1 MEAPVTSMS
10 LIRVLGQDAQS
21 PRWTEFA
28 NKYATTIEGFLCRYF
43 PTVDAQEA
51 ITETLV
57 ALVDKLPLYQY
68 DPDEKGH
75 FRNYLVGIVRYKAI
89 EQLKRQ
95 KRDSDL
101 KKRVKEQA
109 FEWTYQS
116 RSYKAD
122 LSDWQREAYETALQ
136 QFFANPDVSTR
147 DKEIFRRII
156 RRGEKPEDVAAVFG
170 ITRNNVDQIMARTR
184 AKLKGLA
191 LQYASV
197 CPEEP
202 EGEK

>member
-1 MEAPVTSMS
+1 MS
-10 LIRVLGQDAQS
+10 LIRVLGEDAQS

-28 NKYATTIEGFLCRYF
+28 SKYAAMIDGFLAKYF
-43 PTVDAQEA
+43 PTVDAAEA
-51 ITETLV
+51 VNETLI
-57 ALVDKLPLYQY
+57 ALTEKLPLYQY

-75 FRNYLVGIVRYKAI
+75 FRNYLIGIVRYKAI

-95 KRDSDL
+95 KRMAEL
-101 KKRVKEQA
+101 KRHVEEQS
-109 FEWTYQS
+109 FEWTYRS

-122 LSDWQREAYETALQ
+122 LSDWQKDAYESALQ

-156 RRGEKPEDVAAVFG
+156 RRGEKPEDVAAVFD

-184 AKLKGLA
+184 TRLKELA
-191 LQYASV
+191 LQYAEV
-197 CPEEP
+197 CN
-202 EGEK
+202 G

>member
-1 MEAPVTSMS
+1 MEAPVTSLS
-10 LIRVLGQDAQS
+10 LIRVLGENAQS

-28 NKYATTIEGFLCRYF
+28 NKYAAMIDGFLCKYF
-43 PTVDAQEA
+43 PTVDAAEA
-51 ITETLV
+51 VNETLI
-57 ALVDKLPLYQY
+57 ALTEKLPLYRY
-68 DPDEKGH
+68 DPDDKGH
-75 FRNYLVGIVRYKAI
+75 FRNYLIGIVRFKAI

-95 KRDSDL
+95 KRSAEL
-101 KKRVKEQA
+101 KQHVKEQA

-122 LSDWQREAYETALQ
+122 LTDWQKDAYEAALQ

-156 RRGEKPEDVAAVFG
+156 RRGEKPEEVAGVFG

-184 AKLKGLA
+184 ARLKELA

-197 CPEEP
+197 C
-202 EGEK
+202 K

>member
-1 MEAPVTSMS
+1 MS
-10 LIRVLGQDAQS
+10 LIRVLGEDAQS

-28 NKYATTIEGFLCRYF
+28 DKYAPMIDGFLCKYF
-43 PTVDAQEA
+43 PMVDAAEA
-51 ITETLV
+51 VNETLI
-57 ALVDKLPLYQY
+57 ALTEKLPLYQY

-75 FRNYLVGIVRYKAI
+75 FRNYLIGIVRYKAI

-95 KRDSDL
+95 KRDGDL
-101 KKRVKEQA
+101 KARIKEQA
-109 FEWTYQS
+109 FEWTYKA

-122 LSDWQREAYETALQ
+122 LTDWQKDAYEAALQ
-136 QFFANPDVSTR
+136 QFFANPAVSTR

-170 ITRNNVDQIMARTR
+170 VTRNNVDQIMARTR
-184 AKLKGLA
+184 ARLKELA

-197 CPEEP
+197 CD
-202 EGEK
+202 G

>member
-1 MEAPVTSMS
+1 MEVPTTSTTM
-10 LIRVLGQDAQS
+10 LKVLGEDAMS

-28 NKYATTIEGFLCRYF
+28 EKYAALIEGFLGKYF
-43 PTVDAQEA
+43 PTVDAAEA
-51 ITETLV
+51 VNETLI
-57 ALVDKLPLYQY
+57 ALVEKLPLYQY

-75 FRNYLVGIVRYKAI
+75 FRNYLIGIVRYKAI

-95 KRDSDL
+95 KRTAEL
-101 KKRVKEQA
+101 KQHVREQA
-109 FEWTYQS
+109 FEWTYQA

-122 LSDWQREAYETALQ
+122 LTDWQRDAYEAALQ

-156 RRGEKPEDVAAVFG
+156 RRGERPEDVAAVFG

-184 AKLKGLA
+184 EKLKRLA
-191 LQYASV
+191 LRYADV
-197 CPEEP
+197 CN
-202 EGEK
+202 G

>member
-1 MEAPVTSMS
+1 MS
-10 LIRVLGQDAQS
+10 LIRVLGEDAQS

-28 NKYATTIEGFLCRYF
+28 NKYATMIDGFLCKYF
-43 PTVDAQEA
+43 PTVDAAEVVN
-51 ITETLV
+51 ETLI
-57 ALVDKLPLYQY
+57 ALTEKLPLYQY

-75 FRNYLVGIVRYKAI
+75 FRNYLIGIVRFKAI

-95 KRDSDL
+95 KRSAEL
-101 KKRVKEQA
+101 KQHVKEQA

-122 LSDWQREAYETALQ
+122 LTDWQKDAYESALQ

-156 RRGEKPEDVAAVFG
+156 RRGEKPEEVADVFG

-184 AKLKGLA
+184 ARLKELA

-197 CPEEP
+197 C
-202 EGEK
+202 K

>member
-1 MEAPVTSMS
+1 MSVPVTQVS
-10 LIRVLGQDAQS
+10 LLRVLGQDSQS

-28 NKYATTIEGFLCRYF
+28 NKYAAMIDGFLCKYF
-43 PTVDAQEA
+43 PTVDAAEA
-51 ITETLV
+51 VNETLI
-57 ALVDKLPLYQY
+57 ALTEKLPLHRY
-68 DPDEKGH
+68 DPDDKGH
-75 FRNYLVGIVRYKAI
+75 FRNYLIGIVRFKAI

-95 KRDSDL
+95 KRSAEL
-101 KKRVKEQA
+101 KQHVKEQA

-122 LSDWQREAYETALQ
+122 LTDWQKDAYESALQ

-156 RRGEKPEDVAAVFG
+156 RRGEKPEEVAGVFG

-184 AKLKGLA
+184 ARLKELA

-197 CPEEP
+197 C
-202 EGEK
+202 K

>member
-1 MEAPVTSMS
+1 MEAPVTSLS
-10 LIRVLGQDAQS
+10 LIRVLGEDAQS

-28 NKYATTIEGFLCRYF
+28 NKYAAMIDGFLCKYF
-43 PTVDAQEA
+43 PTVDAAEA
-51 ITETLV
+51 VNETLI
-57 ALVDKLPLYQY
+57 ALTEKLPLYQY
-68 DPDEKGH
+68 DPDDKGH
-75 FRNYLVGIVRYKAI
+75 FRNYLIGIVRFKAI

-95 KRDSDL
+95 KRSAEL
-101 KKRVKEQA
+101 KQHVKEQA

-122 LSDWQREAYETALQ
+122 LTDWQKDAYESALQ
-136 QFFANPDVSTR
+136 QFFTNPDVSPR

-156 RRGEKPEDVAAVFG
+156 RRGEKPEEVAGVFG

-184 AKLKGLA
+184 ARLKELA

-197 CPEEP
+197 C
-202 EGEK
+202 K

>member
-1 MEAPVTSMS
+1 MHEAS
-10 LIRVLGQDAQS
+10 
-21 PRWTEFA
+21 
-28 NKYATTIEGFLCRYF
+28 YF
-43 PTVDAQEA
+43 PTVDAAEA
-51 ITETLV
+51 VNETLI
-57 ALVDKLPLYQY
+57 ALTEKLPLYQY
-68 DPDEKGH
+68 DPDDKGH
-75 FRNYLVGIVRYKAI
+75 FRNYLIGIVRFKAI

-95 KRDSDL
+95 KRSAEL
-101 KKRVKEQA
+101 KQHVKEQA

-122 LSDWQREAYETALQ
+122 LTDWQKDAYESALQ

-156 RRGEKPEDVAAVFG
+156 RRGEKPEEVAGVFG

-184 AKLKGLA
+184 ARLKELA

-197 CPEEP
+197 C
-202 EGEK
+202 K

>member
-1 MEAPVTSMS
+1 MQAPVTSLS
-10 LIRVLGQDAQS
+10 LIRVLGEDAQS

-28 NKYATTIEGFLCRYF
+28 NKYAAMIDGFLCKYF
-43 PTVDAQEA
+43 PTVDAAEA
-51 ITETLV
+51 VNETLI
-57 ALVDKLPLYQY
+57 ALTEKLPLYQY
-68 DPDEKGH
+68 DPDDKGH
-75 FRNYLVGIVRYKAI
+75 FRNYLIGIVRFKAI

-95 KRDSDL
+95 KRSAEL
-101 KKRVKEQA
+101 KQHVKEQA

-122 LSDWQREAYETALQ
+122 LTDWQKDAYESALQ

-147 DKEIFRRII
+147 DKDIFRRII
-156 RRGEKPEDVAAVFG
+156 RRGEKPEEVAGVFG

-184 AKLKGLA
+184 ARLKELA

-197 CPEEP
+197 C
-202 EGEK
+202 K

>member
-1 MEAPVTSMS
+1 MEAPVTSLS
-10 LIRVLGQDAQS
+10 LIRVLGEDAQS

-28 NKYATTIEGFLCRYF
+28 NKYAAMIDGFLCKYF
-43 PTVDAQEA
+43 PTVDAAEA
-51 ITETLV
+51 VNETLI
-57 ALVDKLPLYQY
+57 ALTEKLPLYQY
-68 DPDEKGH
+68 DPDDKGH
-75 FRNYLVGIVRYKAI
+75 FRNYLIGIVRFKAI

-95 KRDSDL
+95 KRSAEL
-101 KKRVKEQA
+101 KQHVKEQA

-122 LSDWQREAYETALQ
+122 LTDWQKDAYESALQ
-136 QFFANPDVSTR
+136 QFFANPDVSPR

-156 RRGEKPEDVAAVFG
+156 RRGEKPEEVAGVFG

-184 AKLKGLA
+184 ARLKELA

-197 CPEEP
+197 C
-202 EGEK
+202 K

>member
-1 MEAPVTSMS
+1 MDAPVTSMS
-10 LIRVLGQDAQS
+10 LIRVLGEDAQS

-28 NKYATTIEGFLCRYF
+28 DKYDAMVDGFLCKYF
-43 PTVDAQEA
+43 PTVDAAEVVN
-51 ITETLV
+51 ETLI
-57 ALVDKLPLYQY
+57 ALTEKLPLYQY

-75 FRNYLVGIVRYKAI
+75 FRNYLIGIVRYKAI

-95 KRDSDL
+95 KRESDL
-101 KKRVKEQA
+101 KARIREQA

-116 RSYKAD
+116 RSYRAD
-122 LSDWQREAYETALQ
+122 LTDWQKDAYESALQ
-136 QFFANPDVSTR
+136 QFFANPSVSTR

-184 AKLKGLA
+184 ARLKELA

-197 CPEEP
+197 CN
-202 EGEK
+202 G

>member
-1 MEAPVTSMS
+1 MEAPVTSLS
-10 LIRVLGQDAQS
+10 LIRVLGEDAQS

-28 NKYATTIEGFLCRYF
+28 NKYAAMIDGFLCKYF
-43 PTVDAQEA
+43 PTVDAAEA
-51 ITETLV
+51 VNETLI
-57 ALVDKLPLYQY
+57 ALTEKLPLYQY
-68 DPDEKGH
+68 DPDDKGH
-75 FRNYLVGIVRYKAI
+75 FRNYLIGIVRFKAI

-95 KRDSDL
+95 KRSAEL
-101 KKRVKEQA
+101 KQHVKEQA

-122 LSDWQREAYETALQ
+122 LTDWQKDAYESALQ

-156 RRGEKPEDVAAVFG
+156 RRGEKPEEVAGVFG

-184 AKLKGLA
+184 ARLKELA

-197 CPEEP
+197 C
-202 EGEK
+202 K

>member
-1 MEAPVTSMS
+1 MEAPVTSLS
-10 LIRVLGQDAQS
+10 LIRVLGEDAQS

-28 NKYATTIEGFLCRYF
+28 NKYAAMIDGFLCKYF
-43 PTVDAQEA
+43 PTVDAAEA
-51 ITETLV
+51 VNETLI
-57 ALVDKLPLYQY
+57 ALTEKLPLYQY
-68 DPDEKGH
+68 DPDDKGH
-75 FRNYLVGIVRYKAI
+75 FRNYLIGIVRFKAI

-95 KRDSDL
+95 KRSAEL
-101 KKRVKEQA
+101 KQHVKEQA

-122 LSDWQREAYETALQ
+122 LTDWQKDAYESALQ

-156 RRGEKPEDVAAVFG
+156 RRGEKPEEVAGVFG

-184 AKLKGLA
+184 ARLKELA

-197 CPEEP
+197 CR
-202 EGEK
+202 

>member
-1 MEAPVTSMS
+1 MEAPVTSLS
-10 LIRVLGQDAQS
+10 LIRVLGEDAQS

-28 NKYATTIEGFLCRYF
+28 NKYAAMIDGFLCKYF
-43 PTVDAQEA
+43 PTVDAAEA
-51 ITETLV
+51 VNETLI
-57 ALVDKLPLYQY
+57 ALTEKLPLYQY
-68 DPDEKGH
+68 DPDDKGH
-75 FRNYLVGIVRYKAI
+75 FRNYLIGIVRFKAI

-95 KRDSDL
+95 KRSAEL
-101 KKRVKEQA
+101 KQHVKEQA

-122 LSDWQREAYETALQ
+122 LSDWQKDAYESALQ

-156 RRGEKPEDVAAVFG
+156 RRGEKPEEVADVFG

-184 AKLKGLA
+184 ARLKELA

-197 CPEEP
+197 C
-202 EGEK
+202 K

>member
-1 MEAPVTSMS
+1 MEAPVTSLS
-10 LIRVLGQDAQS
+10 LIRVLGEDAQS

-28 NKYATTIEGFLCRYF
+28 NKYAAMIDGFLCKYF
-43 PTVDAQEA
+43 PTVDAAEA
-51 ITETLV
+51 VNETLI
-57 ALVDKLPLYQY
+57 ALTEKLPLYQY
-68 DPDEKGH
+68 DPDDKGH
-75 FRNYLVGIVRYKAI
+75 FRNYLIGIVRFKAI

-95 KRDSDL
+95 KRSAEL
-101 KKRVKEQA
+101 KQHVKEQA

-122 LSDWQREAYETALQ
+122 LTDWQKDAYESALQ

-147 DKEIFRRII
+147 DKDIFRRII
-156 RRGEKPEDVAAVFG
+156 RRGEKPEEVAGVFG

-184 AKLKGLA
+184 ARLKELA

-197 CPEEP
+197 C
-202 EGEK
+202 K

>member
-1 MEAPVTSMS
+1 MEAPVTSLS
-10 LIRVLGQDAQS
+10 LIRVLGEDAQS

-28 NKYATTIEGFLCRYF
+28 DKYAAMIDGFLCKYF
-43 PTVDAQEA
+43 PTVDAAEA
-51 ITETLV
+51 VNETLI
-57 ALVDKLPLYQY
+57 ALTEKLPLYQY

-75 FRNYLVGIVRYKAI
+75 FRNYLIGIVRFKAI

-95 KRDSDL
+95 KRSAEL
-101 KKRVKEQA
+101 KQHVKEQA

-122 LSDWQREAYETALQ
+122 LTDWQKDAYESALQ

-156 RRGEKPEDVAAVFG
+156 RRGEKPEEVAGVFG

-184 AKLKGLA
+184 ARLKELA

-197 CPEEP
+197 C
-202 EGEK
+202 K

>member
-1 MEAPVTSMS
+1 MQAPVTSLS
-10 LIRVLGQDAQS
+10 LIRVLGEDAQS

-28 NKYATTIEGFLCRYF
+28 NKYAAMIDGFLCKYF
-43 PTVDAQEA
+43 PTVDAAEA
-51 ITETLV
+51 VNETLI
-57 ALVDKLPLYQY
+57 ALTEKLPLYRY
-68 DPDEKGH
+68 DPDDKGH
-75 FRNYLVGIVRYKAI
+75 FRNYLIGIVRFKAI

-95 KRDSDL
+95 KRSAEL
-101 KKRVKEQA
+101 KQHVKEQA

-122 LSDWQREAYETALQ
+122 LTDWQKDAYEAALQ

-156 RRGEKPEDVAAVFG
+156 RRGEKPEEVAGVFG

-184 AKLKGLA
+184 ARLKELA

-197 CPEEP
+197 C
-202 EGEK
+202 K

>member
-1 MEAPVTSMS
+1 MQAPVTSLS
-10 LIRVLGQDAQS
+10 LIRVLGEDAQS

-28 NKYATTIEGFLCRYF
+28 NTYAAMIDGFLCKYF
-43 PTVDAQEA
+43 PTVDAAE
-51 ITETLV
+51 TVNETLI
-57 ALVDKLPLYQY
+57 ALTEKLPLYQY
-68 DPDEKGH
+68 DPDDKGH
-75 FRNYLVGIVRYKAI
+75 FRNYLIGIVRFKAI

-95 KRDSDL
+95 KRSAEL
-101 KKRVKEQA
+101 KQHVKEQA

-122 LSDWQREAYETALQ
+122 LSDWQKDAYEAALQ

-156 RRGEKPEDVAAVFG
+156 RRGEKPEDVAGVFG

-184 AKLKGLA
+184 ARLKELA

-197 CPEEP
+197 C
-202 EGEK
+202 K

>member
-1 MEAPVTSMS
+1 MQAPVTSMS
-10 LIRVLGQDAQS
+10 LIRVLGEDAQS

-28 NKYATTIEGFLCRYF
+28 AKYAPMIDGFLCKYF
-43 PTVDAQEA
+43 PMVDAAEA
-51 ITETLV
+51 VNETLI
-57 ALVDKLPLYQY
+57 ALTEKLPLYQY

-75 FRNYLVGIVRYKAI
+75 FRNYLIGIVRYKAI

-95 KRDSDL
+95 KRDGDL
-101 KKRVKEQA
+101 KARIREQA
-109 FEWTYQS
+109 FEWTYKA

-122 LSDWQREAYETALQ
+122 LTDWQKDAYESALQ
-136 QFFANPDVSTR
+136 QFFANPAVSTR

-170 ITRNNVDQIMARTR
+170 VTRNNVDQIMARTR
-184 AKLKGLA
+184 ARLKELA

-197 CPEEP
+197 CD
-202 EGEK
+202 G